1 MVTALS
7 IAIAALL
14 LTVVFF
20 ATWVIQLRSRAHK
33 HDMELRTRR
42 GASGAPPSSTGDD
55 PPHKS
60 EAVAEPTPLYHDKME
75 IPAALVGAQCKEA
88 IERFAPVF
96 GLSPV
101 KLLRAAIAQGLTG
114 GRPVTADMLDAL
126 DKLMSTDLPPPSK
139 PDPSRPN

>member
-7 IAIAALL
+7 IAVAALL

-20 ATWVIQLRSRAHK
+20 ATWVIQLRSRARK
-33 HDMELRTRR
+33 HDVKLRTRR
-42 GASGAPPSSTGDD
+42 SASSAPPSSTGDD
-55 PPHKS
+55 PPHRS
-60 EAVAEPTPLYHDKME
+60 EAVAEPSPLYHDKME

-101 KLLRAAIAQGLTG
+101 KLLRAALVQGLTG
-114 GRPVTADMLDAL
+114 GRPITAEVLDAL
-126 DKLMSTDLPPPSK
+126 EELTSTDLPPPSK
-139 PDPSRPN
+139 PDPSCPN